1 MNQSIYIYG
10 IVNEPAL
17 AASFA
22 ETDPDIYAVSS
33 MGCSAIVA
41 NRPAGDLGEL
51 DRESLARMLLQHQ
64 QTLERLMESGMQLI
78 PLKLGTFV
86 SSAAEAAAIIEDG
99 YNLIERIFR
108 ETEDAHEL
116 EVVVKWSSFADLLQE
131 VVSEDDVQELKRDIE
146 ARQSSSTED
155 AVAVGRLIKEK
166 IDQRNAA
173 VSASVLG
180 QLGER
185 ASQSKRHETMDD
197 EMVLNAAFL
206 VKRAEV
212 DAFVA
217 TVEALDSQ
225 YQNVLYFRIVGPL
238 PCYSFYTL
246 EVTALFE
253 EFIAEKRAVLGL
265 DARSLE
271 ADVKKAYHAKA
282 KVAHPDGQMPAGAN
296 NGADF
301 TVLNEAYMTLHD
313 YYSALRN
320 SASSRHG
327 HEGQDSGNVVFSVK
341 ILN

>member
-1 MNQSIYIYG
+1 
-10 IVNEPAL
+10 
-17 AASFA
+17 
-22 ETDPDIYAVSS
+22 
-33 MGCSAIVA
+33 
-41 NRPAGDLGEL
+41 
-51 DRESLARMLLQHQ
+51 MLLQHQ

-296 NGADF
+296 NNCADF